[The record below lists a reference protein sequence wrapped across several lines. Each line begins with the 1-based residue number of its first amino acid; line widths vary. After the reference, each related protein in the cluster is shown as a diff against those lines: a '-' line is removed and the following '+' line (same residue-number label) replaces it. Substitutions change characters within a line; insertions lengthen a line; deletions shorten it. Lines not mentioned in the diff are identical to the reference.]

1 MNDTCFVAFRCP
13 AYDKTIRWTV
23 LSTEENCHENSVF
36 YSEVYL
42 QDARGVFYF
51 YQYTDL
57 NTPDIVQ

>member
-1 MNDTCFVAFRCP
+1 MNDTCFVAFRCQ
-13 AYDKTIRWTV
+13 AYDKTIWWTV
-23 LSTEENCHENSVF
+23 LSTKENCHENSVF

-57 NTPDIVQ
+57 NNPDIVQ